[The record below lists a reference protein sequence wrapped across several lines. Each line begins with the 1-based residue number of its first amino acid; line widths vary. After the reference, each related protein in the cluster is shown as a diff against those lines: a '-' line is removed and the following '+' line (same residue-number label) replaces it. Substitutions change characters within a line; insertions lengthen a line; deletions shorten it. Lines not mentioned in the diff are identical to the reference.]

1 MMRLKIN
8 QMMISIQPVMILL
21 LVHQS
26 CQIETNLKRCQM
38 TSESTLLDSIIV
50 LVTQAKDKIH
60 SDEMECLE
68 ASSGPRDC
76 TDVFLNGNHTSGV
89 YRIWPKSWMFT
100 GSFDVYCDMDTD
112 GGGWTVIQRRGDYGN
127 PTDYFYK
134 SWQEY
139 KMGFGDIDKDFWLGN
154 YWIFTLTN
162 QGTYSIRFDLT
173 DKEGEKR
180 FALYREFRIDNEEL
194 YYRLHVKGFTGD
206 AGDSLKYHNGLS
218 FSTKDS
224 DHDTYSGSCAESY
237 KGGWWYGKC
246 HSSNLNGLYLNGE
259 HESYANGVNW
269 KTWKGYH
276 YSLKTVSI
284 KIRPLNFDILVNNR
298 NIPM

>member
-1 MMRLKIN
+1 
-8 QMMISIQPVMILL
+8 
-21 LVHQS
+21 
-26 CQIETNLKRCQM
+26 
-38 TSESTLLDSIIV
+38 
-50 LVTQAKDKIH
+50 
-60 SDEMECLE
+60 MECLE

-112 GGGWTVIQRRGDYGN
+112 GGGWTYLNTVY
-127 PTDYFYK
+127 TSSF
-134 SWQEY
+134 
-139 KMGFGDIDKDFWLGN
+139 GN

-206 AGDSLKYHNGLS
+206 AGKGSTGENSQVPSGKADVKVNMNTNTNDPIQGLAIKLPGLGPIDPIPKFFAVGGNGSALRKTH
-218 FSTKDS
+218 FHRT
-224 DHDTYSGSCAESY
+224 GAESFT
-237 KGGWWYGKC
+237 C
-246 HSSNLNGLYLNGE
+246 PVPE
-259 HESYANGVNW
+259 
-269 KTWKGYH
+269 T
-276 YSLKTVSI
+276 
-284 KIRPLNFDILVNNR
+284 
-298 NIPM
+298 